1 MQARE
6 PVGIHGEI
14 GLAKFAGRGKDLAAQ
29 DIDDV
34 LDLLWRCKHKRA
46 AAVVDE
52 PDRIPTQ
59 VARVIV
65 GGVSALM
72 FNEASNG
79 RAADLPKLLP
89 EMMYLAVTPY
99 FGHERG
105 MVAMKETEI
114 PV

>member
-1 MQARE
+1 GPRARDRYQQAVSSFF
-6 PVGIHGEI
+6 P
-14 GLAKFAGRGKDLAAQ
+14 F
-29 DIDDV
+29 
-34 LDLLWRCKHKRA
+34 LDSARNM
-46 AAVVDE
+46 VDE

-79 RAADLPKLLP
+79 RASDLPKLLP

-99 FGHERG
+99 FGHDRG
-105 MVAMKETEI
+105 IEAMEETKVAA
-114 PV
+114 